1 MRDEGLSRL
10 SLFFH
15 SVTIRTLLSFFHPL
29 HTPSSKPCRESPI
42 VLRENYN
49 GGRTKTF
56 RLYVAGCE
64 GVFRRGCVAE
74 IWKLSLRL
82 IPRTR
87 IENRR

>member
-1 MRDEGLSRL
+1 MRDEGLSGL
-10 SLFFH
+10 SLFF
-15 SVTIRTLLSFFHPL
+15 SFNDNPNPSL
-29 HTPSSKPCRESPI
+29 HTPSSKSWRESRI

-49 GGRTKTF
+49 GERTKTF
-56 RLYVAGCE
+56 RLYVAGYE

-74 IWKLSLRL
+74 IWKLSVGL